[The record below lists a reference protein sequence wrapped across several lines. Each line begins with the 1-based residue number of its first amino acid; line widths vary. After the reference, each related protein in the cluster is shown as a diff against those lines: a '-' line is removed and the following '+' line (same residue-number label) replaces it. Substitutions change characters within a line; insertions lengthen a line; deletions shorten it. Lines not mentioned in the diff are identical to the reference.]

1 MCDGSAED
9 SAYGVIGTTWM
20 RPLLWRPTRLDAMT
34 RPSFAGVCLAA
45 LCGSATTLA
54 QIFDVPNS
62 ESATPTKGGGQPDGT
77 GVELPAVDAYSYL
90 SEICDGSA
98 YEPPNLALPCNA
110 VQAIDY
116 ECQLGPKIG
125 LPYYLARY
133 EGKQEF
139 TVDGQTIEIIGN
151 RFDEYEQSNSTQR
164 DCICMSQYFDQSA
177 ACRECYAKHGSGKL
191 SVRGYVVGHGSFD
204 DARTA
209 QEFSSSYCAA
219 TNTPTAGFA
228 REVRSFSIAQEPTTT
243 NPWNGYAT
251 DIPSAYES
259 SLKEAA
265 SAKSSKIFTD
275 PLANKTDVS
284 LYYTPSVTGSAA
296 HVVAEATGT
305 AGVTGAQTLL
315 TTNVVDGQIAP
326 TASPDTTVT
335 HTLPPSKYSE
345 RVEGLTANAT
355 APPGPNSGNRSSGS
369 RMMSVFCSLA
379 LIACVLF

>member
-1 MCDGSAED
+1 
-9 SAYGVIGTTWM
+9 
-20 RPLLWRPTRLDAMT
+20 MT

-45 LCGSATTLA
+45 LYGSGTSLA
-54 QIFDVPNS
+54 QIFDLLS
-62 ESATPTKGGGQPDGT
+62 SGSATPTNGAVQTDGA

-90 SEICDGSA
+90 YEICHGSV
-98 YEPPNLALPCNA
+98 YGPPNLALPCNA
-110 VQAIDY
+110 VQAINS
-116 ECQLGPKIG
+116 ECQFGPKIG

-133 EGKQEF
+133 QGKQEF
-139 TVDGQTIEIIGN
+139 TVDGQTIEIVGN
-151 RFDEYEQSNSTQR
+151 RFGDYEQSNLTQR

-191 SVRGYVVGHGSFD
+191 SLNGYVVGHSSFE

-228 REVRSFSIAQEPTTT
+228 REVRSFSLAQEPTTT

-251 DIPSAYES
+251 DIPDAYES

-265 SAKSSKIFTD
+265 SAASTKIFTD

-284 LYYTPSVTGSAA
+284 LYYTPSVTGSAGYMI
-296 HVVAEATGT
+296 AEATGT
-305 AGVTGAQTLL
+305 AGDIGPGMLL
-315 TTNVVDGQIAP
+315 TTNVIDGEIAP

-355 APPGPNSGNRSSGS
+355 APPGPNSGDKTCVS
-369 RMMSVFCSLA
+369 RTMSVLFCLI
-379 LIACVLF
+379 LIASVWI